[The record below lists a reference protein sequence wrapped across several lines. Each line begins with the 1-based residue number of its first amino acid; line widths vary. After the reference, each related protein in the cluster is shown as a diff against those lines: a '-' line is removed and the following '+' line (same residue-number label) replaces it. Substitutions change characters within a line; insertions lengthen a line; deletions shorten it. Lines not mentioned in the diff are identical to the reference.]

1 MTQIFTKMHGCG
13 NDFVIMYQPKTI
25 DPEYVVD
32 LSNRYTGVGFDQLL
46 VLHHHHNDF
55 VMRVFNQD
63 GSEAMNCGNGL
74 RCMAQF
80 IHQRW
85 MLTTFSIQCGGLSY
99 LAKIESGAPFV
110 LMPKPSVM
118 DEVGE
123 HTFVV
128 LGNQHLIVWSQGH
141 HESSLLALSL
151 RFDANIH
158 QVAVENNKMSLI
170 PFERGVGLT
179 QACGSGAVAAYWAAK
194 HRRYVIQEV
203 SMPGGTLFLNDD
215 DDGLCQSGPTATVFE
230 GQL

>member
-1 MTQIFTKMHGCG
+1 MTQRFTKMHGCG
-13 NDFVIMYQPKTI
+13 NDFVIMFQPENI
-25 DPEYVVD
+25 NPEYVIE
-32 LSNRYTGVGFDQLL
+32 LSNRHTGIGFDQLL
-46 VLHHHHNDF
+46 VLYHQSNSF

-74 RCMAQF
+74 RCMAKF

-85 MLTTFSIQCGGLSY
+85 HLSAFSIQCGGLSY
-99 LAKIESGAPFV
+99 LAKIEFGAPFI
-110 LMPKPSVM
+110 LMPKPSLL
-118 DEVGE
+118 DEVNE

-151 RFDANIH
+151 QYNANVH
-158 QVAVENNKMSLI
+158 QVVVENNKMNLI

-179 QACGSGAVAAYWAAK
+179 HACGSGAVAAYWAAK
-194 HRRYVIQEV
+194 QRHIMVQEV
-203 SMPGGTLFLNDD
+203 SMPGGSLSLNHDD
-215 DDGLCQSGPTATVFE
+215 HGVWQSGPIAKVFE